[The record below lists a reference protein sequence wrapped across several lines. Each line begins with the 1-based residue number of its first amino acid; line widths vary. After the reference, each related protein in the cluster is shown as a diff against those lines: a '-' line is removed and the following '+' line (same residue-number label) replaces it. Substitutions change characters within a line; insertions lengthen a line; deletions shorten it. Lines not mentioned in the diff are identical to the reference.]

1 MKNFLRFLSFLFLLL
16 GFNILNAQTTVSGSV
31 LDNETNEPL
40 IGAAIIVKGSPQM
53 GTITDVNGN
62 FQLEVSS
69 LSSSLVVSFV
79 GYQTKEVALNGTSKV
94 EVKLGQ
100 SANLEE
106 IVVIGYGAI
115 KRSNVTGAI
124 VSVKTDELKK
134 VPTTNV
140 LESLQGKVAGMDIT
154 RSSGSAGAKVNT
166 TIRGNRS
173 LTASNEPLIIV
184 DGIQYNNI
192 QDLNPN
198 DIASMEVLKDAA
210 STAIYGSRGANG
222 VILVTTKRGEQGKAS
237 ISFNSYVGSSAVEGY
252 PSVMNAEQFK
262 NYRREANRTT
272 GNWTSAADDSK
283 IFGSQLNSVGTYWP
297 DLFFQKG
304 SQQDYQLGVAM
315 GNAKTNAYVSVDYF
329 NEKGIFKKDE
339 LSRYTLR
346 ANVEHNINKYVKIGT
361 QNQITY
367 YNQSFR
373 KDPMNIANQISP
385 LEMAYDSVG
394 NVIPWVNNNRTPNP
408 LMDEAANNYDNN
420 NKTSR
425 VFTAGFVEIKPIE
438 GLVLRSNLGVNL
450 TTSRDGLYAGSVTV
464 ERIGSKPL
472 ARYSNEN
479 FVGYNLENVAI
490 YTKTIGKHNFAATAV
505 HSMLSNQYESVTA
518 QGTNQLLAYQGFYG
532 LANANEEVTIGSSF
546 RKSTLLSYTGRIQYG
561 YNDKYLFT
569 ATGRSDGA
577 SQLSEGNKWA
587 FFPSVS
593 AAWRISQEDFLKD
606 NKTISD
612 LKLRLSYGV
621 AGNSAVAP
629 YSTQSS
635 LTRMPYAF
643 DERPAIGYA
652 FSTQIGNKDL
662 RWELSNTTNVGFDLG
677 LFKNR
682 ITATL
687 DMFQTK
693 TKDLLLQRLIPLS
706 TGVTSTIENIG
717 KTENKGIE
725 LSINAVALN
734 TKDLRWNVGFNWFA
748 VKEKIVELATSSNDV
763 ANGWFIGQTTQ
774 SFYDYQK
781 TGIWQTSEKDLATIY
796 KQAPGDI
803 KVQDQNN
810 DQIIDSNNDRIVL
823 GSARPDWVGNIT
835 SDLSYKGFDLN
846 VQIFARWGQM
856 VKYDFLGVYDPQA
869 NTNSLVHD
877 YWTPENATNE
887 FPRPNAN
894 RSQSA
899 TLYYSSLFYK
909 DGSFAKLRN
918 VTLGYTLPKA
928 LSNKMHISNFRVYV
942 TGKNLYTYSKIAN
955 YDPERGGSYAFP
967 MTRLWVGGV
976 SLNF

>member
-1 MKNFLRFLSFLFLLL
+1 MKNLLRLLL
-16 GFNILNAQTTVSGSV
+16 LFVLLVLQNALQAQTVTGSV
-31 LDNETNEPL
+31 LDENTNEPL
-40 IGAAIIVKGSPQM
+40 IGAAVVLKSAPSKGA
-53 GTITDVNGN
+53 ITDENGN
-62 FQLEVSS
+62 FQLNVPSLNEILVITFTGYNSQEVP
-69 LSSSLVVSFV
+69 
-79 GYQTKEVALNGTSKV
+79 LNGSTKID
-94 EVKLGQ
+94 VKLKSGQ
-100 SANLEE
+100 SLGEV
-106 IVVIGYGAI
+106 VVIGYGAI

-124 VSVKTDELKK
+124 VSVKTEELAK
-134 VPTTNV
+134 VPSTNV
-140 LESLQGKVAGMDIT
+140 LESLQGKIAGMDIT

-166 TIRGNRS
+166 VIRGNRS
-173 LTASNEPLIIV
+173 LTASNEPLVIV

-222 VILVTTKRGEQGKAS
+222 VILVTTKRGEQGKTS
-237 ISFNSYVGSSAVEGY
+237 ISFNSYIGTSNVEGY
-252 PSVMNAEQFK
+252 PSVMNVEQFK
-262 NYRREANRTT
+262 AYRREANRTT
-272 GNWTSAADDSK
+272 GNWTGPADDAK
-283 IFGSQLNSVGTYWP
+283 IFGNQLNSPGYYWP
-297 DLFFQKG
+297 DLFFKRG
-304 SQQDYQLGVAM
+304 MQQDYQVGISM
-315 GNAKTNAYVSVDYF
+315 GNAKTNAYVSLDYF
-329 NEKGIFKKDE
+329 TEKGIFLNDQ

-346 ANVEHNINKYVKIGT
+346 ANVEHTVNKYIKIGT

-373 KDPMNIANQISP
+373 RDPMNIANQISP
-385 LEMAYDSVG
+385 LEVPFDSVG

-408 LMDEAANNYDNN
+408 LMDEQADNYSNT

-425 VFTAGFVEIKPIE
+425 IFTAGFIEIKPLE
-438 GLVLRSNLGVNL
+438 GLMFRSNLGVNL

-479 FVGYNLENVAI
+479 FIGFNLENVLT
-490 YTKTIGKHNFAATAV
+490 YTKTTGKHNIGITAI
-505 HSMLSNQYESVTA
+505 HSMLGNQYESVTA

-532 LANANEEVTIGSSF
+532 LANANEEVTIGSAF
-546 RKSTLLSYTGRIQYG
+546 RKSTLLSYTGRLQYG
-561 YNDKYLFT
+561 YDDKYLLMI
-569 ATGRSDGA
+569 TGRSDGA

-593 AAWRISQEDFLKD
+593 AAWRLIQEDFLK
-606 NKTISD
+606 NNPHISD

-629 YSTQSS
+629 YSTQSV
-635 LTRMPYAF
+635 LTRVPYAF

-662 RWELSNTTNVGFDLG
+662 RWELSNTTNFGVDLG

-682 ITATL
+682 ITATI
-687 DMFQTK
+687 DVFKTN

-706 TGVTSTIENIG
+706 TGVTTTIENVG
-717 KTENKGIE
+717 KTENRGIE
-725 LSINAVALN
+725 LNINAVAIN
-734 TKDLRWNVGFNWFA
+734 NKDLRWNLGFNWFA
-748 VKEKIVELATSSNDV
+748 VREKIVELATSSNDV

-781 TGIWQTSEKDLATIY
+781 TGIWQTAEKDQATIY

-803 KVQDQNN
+803 KVLDQNN
-810 DQIIDSNNDRIVL
+810 DGIIDSNNDRVVL
-823 GSARPDWVGNIT
+823 GSARPDWVGNLT

-846 VQIFARWGQM
+846 IQLFARWGQM
-856 VKYDFLGVYDPQA
+856 IRHEFISVYDPQA

-877 YWTPENATNE
+877 YWTPENPTND

-918 VTLGYTLPKA
+918 LTIGYTLPKSVSEK
-928 LSNKMHISNFRVYV
+928 LHISNFRVYL
-942 TGKNLYTYSKIAN
+942 TGRNLLTYSKIAD
-955 YDPERGGSYAFP
+955 YDPERGGAYAFP

-976 SLNF
+976 NLNF

>member
-1 MKNFLRFLSFLFLLL
+1 MKNLLRLTSIFVWFICL
-16 GFNILNAQTTVSGSV
+16 GSLNAQTVSGTV
-31 LDNETNEPL
+31 LDDANNEPL
-40 IGAAIIVKGSPQM
+40 IGAAVTLKSAPANGVVTDEN
-53 GTITDVNGN
+53 GT
-62 FQLEVSS
+62 FQLKVPS
-69 LSSSLVVSFV
+69 LNETLVISFT
-79 GYQTKEVALNGTSKV
+79 GYASQEMPLNGSAKI
-94 EVKLGQ
+94 EVRLKSGQ
-100 SANLEE
+100 ALEE
-106 IVVIGYGAI
+106 VVVIGYGAI

-124 VSVKTDELKK
+124 VSVKTEELAK
-134 VPTTNV
+134 VPSTNV
-140 LESLQGKVAGMDIT
+140 LESLQGKIAGMDIT

-173 LTASNEPLIIV
+173 LTASNEPLVIV

-222 VILVTTKRGEQGKAS
+222 VILVTTKRGEQGKTS
-237 ISFNSYVGSSAVEGY
+237 ISFNSYVGTSNVEGY

-262 NYRREANRTT
+262 TYRREANRTT
-272 GNWTSAADDSK
+272 GNWTGPADDAK
-283 IFGSQLNSVGTYWP
+283 IFGNQLNSPGYYWP
-297 DLFFQKG
+297 DLFFKRG
-304 SQQDYQLGVAM
+304 MQQDYQVGISM
-315 GNAKTNAYVSVDYF
+315 GNAKTNAYVSLDYF
-329 NEKGIFKKDE
+329 TEKGIFLNDQ
-339 LSRYTLR
+339 LNRYTLR
-346 ANVEHNINKYVKIGT
+346 ANVEHTINKYVKIGT

-373 KDPMNIANQISP
+373 RDPTNIANQISP
-385 LEMAYDSVG
+385 LEMPFDSVG

-408 LMDEAANNYDNN
+408 LMDEQPDNYSNT

-425 VFTAGFVEIKPIE
+425 IFTAGFIEIKPME
-438 GLVLRSNLGVNL
+438 GLTFRSNLGVNL

-479 FVGYNLENVAI
+479 FVGFNLENVLA
-490 YTKTIGKHNFAATAV
+490 YTKTVGKHNFGITAI
-505 HSMLSNQYESVTA
+505 HSMLGNEYESVTA

-532 LANANEEVTIGSSF
+532 LANANEEVTTGSSF
-546 RKSTLLSYTGRIQYG
+546 RKSTLLSYTGRLQYG
-561 YNDKYLFT
+561 YDDKYLFMV
-569 ATGRSDGA
+569 TGRSDGA

-593 AAWRISQEDFLKD
+593 AAWRLIQEDFLKD
-606 NKTISD
+606 NKHISD

-629 YSTQSS
+629 YSTQSL
-635 LTRMPYAF
+635 LTRVPYAF

-652 FSTQIGNKDL
+652 FSTQIGNKNL
-662 RWELSNTTNVGFDLG
+662 RWELSNTTNFGVDLG

-682 ITATL
+682 ITATI
-687 DMFQTK
+687 DVFQTN

-706 TGVTSTIENIG
+706 TGVTTTIENVG
-717 KTENKGIE
+717 KTQNNGIE
-725 LSINAVALN
+725 LNINAVVIN
-734 TKDLRWNVGFNWFA
+734 NKDLRWNLGFNWFS
-748 VKEKIVELATSSNDV
+748 VREKIVELATSSNDV

-781 TGIWQTSEKDLATIY
+781 TGIWQTSERDQATIY

-803 KVQDQNN
+803 KVLDQNN
-810 DQIIDSNNDRIVL
+810 DGIIDSNNDRVVL
-823 GSARPDWVGNIT
+823 GSARPDWVGNLT

-846 VQIFARWGQM
+846 IQLFARWGQM
-856 VKYDFLGVYDPQA
+856 IRHEFIGVYDPQA

-877 YWTPENATNE
+877 YWTPENPTND

-918 VTLGYTLPKA
+918 LTLGYTLPKSVSDK
-928 LSNKMHISNFRVYV
+928 LHISNFRVYV
-942 TGKNLYTYSKIAN
+942 TGRNLFTYSKIAD

-976 SLNF
+976 NLNF

>member
-1 MKNFLRFLSFLFLLL
+1 MKNLLRLLFLFTLIVLQ
-16 GFNILNAQTTVSGSV
+16 NALQAQTVSGSV
-31 LDNETNEPL
+31 LDESNNEPL
-40 IGAAIIVKGSPQM
+40 IGAAVVLKSAPSKGA
-53 GTITDVNGN
+53 ITDENGN
-62 FQLEVSS
+62 FQLNVPS
-69 LSSSLVVSFV
+69 LNEILVISFM
-79 GYQTKEVALNGTSKV
+79 GYTSQEMPLNGSSKI
-94 EVKLGQ
+94 EVKLKSGQ
-100 SANLEE
+100 SLEE
-106 IVVIGYGAI
+106 VVVIGYGAI

-124 VSVKTDELKK
+124 VSVKTEELAK
-134 VPTTNV
+134 VPSTNV
-140 LESLQGKVAGMDIT
+140 LEALQGKIAGMDIT

-173 LTASNEPLIIV
+173 LTASNEPLVIV

-222 VILVTTKRGEQGKAS
+222 VILVTTKRGEQGKTS
-237 ISFNSYVGSSAVEGY
+237 ISFNSYVGTSNVEGY

-262 NYRREANRTT
+262 TYRREANRTT
-272 GNWTSAADDSK
+272 GNWTGPADDAK
-283 IFGSQLNSVGTYWP
+283 IFGNQLNSPGYYWP
-297 DLFFQKG
+297 DLFFKRG
-304 SQQDYQLGVAM
+304 MQQDYQLGISM
-315 GNAKTNAYVSVDYF
+315 GNAKTNAYVSLDYF
-329 NEKGIFKKDE
+329 TEKGIFLKDQ

-346 ANVEHNINKYVKIGT
+346 ANVEHTINKYVKIGT

-373 KDPMNIANQISP
+373 RDPMNLANQINP
-385 LEMAYDSVG
+385 LEMPFDSVG

-408 LMDEAANNYDNN
+408 LMDEQPDNYSNT

-425 VFTAGFVEIKPIE
+425 IFTAGFIEVKPLE
-438 GLVLRSNLGVNL
+438 GLTLRSNLGVNL

-464 ERIGSKPL
+464 ERLGSKPL

-479 FVGYNLENVAI
+479 FVGFNLENVLA
-490 YTKTIGKHNFAATAV
+490 YTKTVGKHNVGITAI
-505 HSMLSNQYESVTA
+505 HSMLGNQYESVTA

-532 LANANEEVTIGSSF
+532 LANANEEVTTGSSF
-546 RKSTLLSYTGRIQYG
+546 RQSTLLSYTGRLQYG
-561 YNDKYLFT
+561 YDDKYLLML
-569 ATGRSDGA
+569 TGRSDGA

-593 AAWRISQEDFLKD
+593 AAWRLIQEDFLKN
-606 NKTISD
+606 NKHISD

-629 YSTQSS
+629 YSTQSA
-635 LTRMPYAF
+635 LTRVPYAF

-652 FSTQIGNKDL
+652 FNTQIGNKNL
-662 RWELSNTTNVGFDLG
+662 RWELSNTTNLGVDLG

-682 ITATL
+682 ITATI
-687 DMFQTK
+687 DMFQTN

-706 TGVTSTIENIG
+706 TGVTTTIENVG
-717 KTENKGIE
+717 KTQNKGIE
-725 LSINAVALN
+725 LSINAVAIN
-734 TKDLRWNVGFNWFA
+734 NKNLRWNLGFNWFS
-748 VKEKIVELATSSNDV
+748 VREKIVELATSSNDV

-781 TGIWQTSEKDLATIY
+781 TGIWQTAEKDQATIY

-803 KVQDQNN
+803 KVLDQNN
-810 DQIIDSNNDRIVL
+810 DGIIDSNNDRVVL
-823 GSARPDWVGNIT
+823 GSARPDWVGNLT

-846 VQIFARWGQM
+846 IQLFARWGQM
-856 VKYDFLGVYDPQA
+856 IRHEFISVYDPQA

-877 YWTPENATNE
+877 YWTPENPSNE

-918 VTLGYTLPKA
+918 LTIGYTLPK
-928 LSNKMHISNFRVYV
+928 SVSDKFHISNFRVYV
-942 TGKNLYTYSKIAN
+942 TGRNLLTYSKITD

-976 SLNF
+976 NLNF